1 MSMVILTA
9 VIDHPQLIQVVCP
22 QVWVALWEEEA
33 AMELAVSREEALA
46 ICMEWVVSL
55 LREHSNHPLLEQVRV
70 LEVMEDSQ
78 IRDMDNL
85 LQTILKITKVVAMIL
100 KPSDINL
107 LTNDIS
113 LLNNSQTN
121 QLRLPRKSERL
132 VLLDL
137 VNSDI

>member
-1 MSMVILTA
+1 
-9 VIDHPQLIQVVCP
+9 
-22 QVWVALWEEEA
+22 VARWEEEA
-33 AMELAVSREEALA
+33 AMELVASREEAIA
-46 ICMEWVVSL
+46 ILMEWVVSL
-55 LREHSNHPLLEQVRV
+55 LRERSNHPLLEQVRV
-70 LEVMEDSQ
+70 LEVMVASQ
-78 IRDMDNL
+78 TRDMDNFRSNL

>member
-1 MSMVILTA
+1 
-9 VIDHPQLIQVVCP
+9 
-22 QVWVALWEEEA
+22 
-33 AMELAVSREEALA
+33 MELAASREEALA

-70 LEVMEDSQ
+70 LEVMVDSQ
-78 IRDMDNL
+78 IRDMDNFRSNL
-85 LQTILKITKVVAMIL
+85 LQTILRITKAVAMIL

-113 LLNNSQTN
+113 PLNNSQIN